1 MEDLIRLFNCMNT
14 LPWLGCL
21 FYKGANLENIF
32 SSLAARFFLQ
42 WGFSLRKE
50 FALCREQILSFKRS
64 QFKKER
70 ISFIGKVLYGGR
82 KLFKM

>member
-1 MEDLIRLFNCMNT
+1 MEVLIRLFNCMNT

-42 WGFSLRKE
+42 WGFS
-50 FALCREQILSFKRS
+50 
-64 QFKKER
+64 
-70 ISFIGKVLYGGR
+70 
-82 KLFKM
+82 